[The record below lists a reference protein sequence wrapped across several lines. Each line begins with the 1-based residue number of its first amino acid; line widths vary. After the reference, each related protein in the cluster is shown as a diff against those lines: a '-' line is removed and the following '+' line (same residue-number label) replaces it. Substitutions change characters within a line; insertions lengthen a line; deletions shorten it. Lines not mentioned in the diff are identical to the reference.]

1 MKVSSVRGADHAGC
15 VADACVGIVGAVEST
30 GSDAEVK
37 IRPVKSP
44 VGPEGESLGAPTGV
58 LLVTG
63 ARRCPQL
70 LALVFHRRVG
80 EFATRPP
87 VFSVR

>member
-1 MKVSSVRGADHAGC
+1 MPGVLLTRAS
-15 VADACVGIVGAVEST
+15 GIVGAVEST
-30 GSDAEVK
+30 GSDAAVK